1 MKKKLAIVA
10 ATLGLA
16 FALTAR
22 AELVIRITEGVK
34 DGIPVMIVPFQGS
47 DLASVIEADL
57 MRSGR
62 FTLIDPA
69 RAGQALA
76 PGLPYD
82 VPKLRSSGAEYVIVG
97 KQTGTLEFEILNAAT
112 GQRVSGFRIPQHPN
126 RRRMAHKA
134 ADLVFERLTGT
145 RGAFDTRIA
154 YVAANGAPRHQTY
167 QLIVADSDG
176 FNPRTVMTS
185 NQPILSPS
193 WSPDGRRLAYVSFET
208 DRSAIYIQD
217 LATGEKRSVSNR
229 TGTNGAP
236 SWSPDGQSLAVSL
249 SENGNPDIFV
259 MDASGNNLRQITH
272 SDAIDTEPTWA
283 NSSTIVYTS
292 DQSGKPQLYRT
303 SAAGGDGTRMT
314 FEGSYNSAPSIV
326 GNQVA
331 MVRQVDGDFRI
342 ALMSASSRKSSIISN
357 GRFDEAPT
365 IAPNGSMV
373 LYATKREGRSMLAVS
388 SANGKAQQTL
398 SADNGGDVR
407 EPAWSNYLD

>member
-1 MKKKLAIVA
+1 MKKKFAVFAAVVGLTLALSV
-10 ATLGLA
+10 
-16 FALTAR
+16 R

-47 DLASVIEADL
+47 DLASIIEADL

-69 RAGQALA
+69 KAGQALA
-76 PGLPYD
+76 PGMPYD
-82 VPKLRSSGAEYVIVG
+82 IPKLRASGAEYVVVG
-97 KQTGTLEFEILNAAT
+97 KQTGSLEFEVLNAAT

-154 YVAANGAPRHQTY
+154 YVAANGPPRQQTY

-176 FNPRTVMTS
+176 FNPRTIMTS

-193 WSPDGRRLAYVSFET
+193 WSPDGRKLAYVSFET

-217 LATGEKRSVSNR
+217 LASGEKRSISNR
-229 TGTNGAP
+229 QGTNGAP

-249 SENGNPDIFV
+249 SESGNPDIFV

-283 NSSTIVYTS
+283 NNSTIVYTS
-292 DQSGKPQLYRT
+292 DQSGNPQLYRT

-314 FEGSYNSAPSIV
+314 FEGNYNSAPNIV

-342 ALMSASSRKSSIISN
+342 ALMNASSRKSSIVSN

-365 IAPNGSMV
+365 LAPNGSMV

-398 SADNGGDVR
+398 SATQGDVR